1 MWKRRKRYQFEQI
14 ILPYLNPLYTFAL
27 QMTRSSADAED
38 IVQETFVKAYR
49 AFDQLQDRTRGKA
62 WLMKIAINVYRD
74 WYRKMM
80 RAPLQISFEMLDPA
94 SFTLSFSEWSA
105 DPEQLVVTKTLE
117 REVQLAL
124 DDLPPEFKM
133 VILLADVEGFSYQE
147 IAEILECPIGT
158 VMSRLHR
165 GRKLL
170 RASLW
175 DYAKRCGY
183 VQE

>member
-1 MWKRRKRYQFEQI
+1 MWKRGKRYQFEQI
-14 ILPYLNPLYTFAL
+14 VLPYLNPLYAFAF
-27 QMTRSSADAED
+27 QMTRSRADAED

-49 AFDQLQDRTRGKA
+49 AFDQLQDRARCKA
-62 WLMKIAINVYRD
+62 WLMKIAINVFRD
-74 WYRKMM
+74 WYRKIMHT
-80 RAPLQISFEMLDPA
+80 PPQISFEMVDPA
-94 SFTLSFSEWSA
+94 NFILPFSEWSA
-105 DPEQLVVTKTLE
+105 DPERLVVSKTLE
-117 REVQLAL
+117 GEVQVAL

-133 VILLADVEGFSYQE
+133 VLLLADVEEFSYQE
-147 IAEILECPIGT
+147 IAEILECPVET

-183 VQE
+183 V